1 MRLREQSTPTRAE
14 ASTTAPAAAADATTV
29 PVAAAVA
36 AAEVTAV
43 RLKGSHFLL
52 IYDDGR
58 DSASV
63 SLQTLVDG
71 VGTRFEVVG
80 SAALVCEQTLEE
92 TRVER
97 RRAKREAVRLEHA
110 AHARRQQLAE
120 ANQRS
125 LEDAKCAAFGLT
137 REQAEELR
145 TLFTKPAAQTIEGHL
160 VVPVPD
166 QRAVVIKTTLL
177 DAIRSPLEES
187 CKNLR
192 DATAAKAARTTKRRV
207 GVPNTVLGAD
217 LLTTAAYLRSTHE
230 QDSKNVCARV
240 ILGKHTQQ

>member
-1 MRLREQSTPTRAE
+1 MRLREQSTPTRAD
-14 ASTTAPAAAADATTV
+14 ASTTAPAAAPDATAV
-29 PVAAAVA
+29 PVA

-43 RLKGSHFLL
+43 RLKGSQFLL
-52 IYDDGR
+52 LYDDGR
-58 DSASV
+58 ESTSV
-63 SLQTLVDG
+63 PLQTLVDG
-71 VGTRFEVVG
+71 VGTRFEVAG

-97 RRAKREAVRLEHA
+97 RMAKREAVRLERA

-120 ANQRS
+120 AKQRS
-125 LEDAKCAAFGLT
+125 LEGAKCAAFGLT
-137 REQAEELR
+137 RAQTEELR
-145 TLFTKPAAQTIEGHL
+145 TLFTKPAVHSIEGHL

-166 QRAVVIKTTLL
+166 QRAVVIKAALL
-177 DAIRSPLEES
+177 DAMRSPLEES

-192 DATAAKAARTTKRRV
+192 DAVAAKAARTTKRRA
-207 GVPNTVLGAD
+207 GIPNTVLGAN